1 MLEGTGTIRLE
12 GTVDHDAGGD
22 HLRLEVQWM
31 GDNAAGEDHLKLEG
45 QGMGDHE
52 AGGDWGL

>member
-31 GDNAAGEDHLKLEG
+31 GD
-45 QGMGDHE
+45 HE
-52 AGGDWGL
+52 AGGDRGP